1 MSYYK
6 DELKKV
12 NTITEFP
19 PTIKISSVGGETKWM
34 SLNEESA
41 KDLAE
46 WLMEKYPITMMK
58 LEDVQDR
65 ESEMKN
71 FGRDTR

>member
-12 NTITEFP
+12 NTTTEFP

-34 SLNEESA
+34 SMNEESA
-41 KDLAE
+41 KEIAE
-46 WLMEKYPITMMK
+46 WLMDKYPTTMMK
-58 LEDVQDR
+58 LEDVPDR
-65 ESEMKN
+65 KSELV
-71 FGRDTR
+71 

>member
-6 DELKKV
+6 DQLSKV

-19 PTIKISSVGGETKWM
+19 PTIKISSVGGDTNWM

-41 KDLAE
+41 KEIAE

-58 LEDVQDR
+58 LEDVPDR
-65 ESEMKN
+65 KSELV
-71 FGRDTR
+71 

>member
-12 NTITEFP
+12 NTTTEFP
-19 PTIKISSVGGETKWM
+19 PTFKISSVGGDTKWM

-41 KDLAE
+41 KDLMD
-46 WLMEKYPITMMK
+46 WIMEKYPITMMK
-58 LEDVQDR
+58 LEDVTDKK
-65 ESEMKN
+65 SVL
-71 FGRDTR
+71 